1 VESTCGQAS
10 VSTGVAFRDTGKPI
24 VQISTPRT
32 GGTSLNDVNG
42 CPVDFYVDG
51 DALAIES
58 TNLTSSNI
66 DVIVESDRV
75 RIKVC
80 IGFAT

>member
-1 VESTCGQAS
+1 
-10 VSTGVAFRDTGKPI
+10 VSTGVAFWDTGKPVI
-24 VQISTPRT
+24 QISTPRA
-32 GGTSLNDVNG
+32 GGTSLNEVNE
-42 CPVDFYVDG
+42 CPIDFYVDG
-51 DALAIES
+51 DALAIGS

-66 DVIVESDRV
+66 DIIVESDRV